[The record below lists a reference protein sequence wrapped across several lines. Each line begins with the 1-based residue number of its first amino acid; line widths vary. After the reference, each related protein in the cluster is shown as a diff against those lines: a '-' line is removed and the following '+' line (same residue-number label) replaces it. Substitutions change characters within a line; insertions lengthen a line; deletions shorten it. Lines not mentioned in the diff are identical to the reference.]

1 MFLDFILIH
10 APAIVAAVVFVPVL
24 AFSIALFVEGA
35 RKTRWSGTRKPRPD
49 ASKAVRKPQSQPRA
63 PVTIIRGPGL
73 RHGVAARRDHD

>member
-35 RKTRWSGTRKPRPD
+35 RKTRWSATRRRRPD
-49 ASKAVRKPQSQPRA
+49 ASKPVRRETKSQSQPRE
-63 PVTIIRGPGL
+63 PVTRL
-73 RHGVAARRDHD
+73 KNS